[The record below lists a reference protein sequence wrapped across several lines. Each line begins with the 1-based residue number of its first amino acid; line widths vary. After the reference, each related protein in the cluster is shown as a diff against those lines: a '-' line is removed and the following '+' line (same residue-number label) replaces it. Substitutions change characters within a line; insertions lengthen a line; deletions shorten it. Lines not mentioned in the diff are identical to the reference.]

1 MRGKVSGKVVK
12 SNQPINFLG
21 SVDKKTGE
29 VTDQKHDLFGKKI
42 AGSILVF
49 PNGVGSSVGAYTIYS
64 LKSNNSAPAAMAC
77 QKVDLTVASGCALAN
92 IPLFILSPDE
102 YDSMK
107 DGDEV
112 SLGYERQEEKKIQG
126 SLQEKIP
133 RKFRFLNQILLFY
146 MCLQAK
152 LVQNHQY

>member
-1 MRGKVSGKVVK
+1 MTLKTIVRGKVSGKVVK

-21 SVDKKTGE
+21 AIDKKTGAI
-29 VTDQKHDLFGKKI
+29 TDQKHDLFGKKI

-49 PNGVGSSVGAYTIYS
+49 PNGIGSSVGAYTIYS

-102 YDSMK
+102 FESMK
-107 DGDEV
+107 DGDEI
-112 SLGYERQEEKKIQG
+112 SLG
-126 SLQEKIP
+126 
-133 RKFRFLNQILLFY
+133 
-146 MCLQAK
+146 
-152 LVQNHQY
+152 